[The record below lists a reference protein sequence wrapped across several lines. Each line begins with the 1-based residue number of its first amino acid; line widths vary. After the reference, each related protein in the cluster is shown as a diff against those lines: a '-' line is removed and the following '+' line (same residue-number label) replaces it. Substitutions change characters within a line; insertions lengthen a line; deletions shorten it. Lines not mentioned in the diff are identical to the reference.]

1 MRKVANIYWLG
12 VKELRSF
19 LHDYVLLGLVVYS
32 FSLAVV
38 IQARSNSQELHN
50 GSLAI
55 VDEDHSELSRRIAH
69 AFLPPL
75 FQPPQMIAERD
86 IVPLM
91 NKGRYTFV
99 IDIPRILSGTSSAD
113 AAPDC
118 RSTSTRP
125 QWCRRASGLATRSRS
140 LRPRSRTSSPIR
152 KAFRCRT
159 VNLDVLISFNPNIT
173 TAWFT
178 SVMGIINNVTMLAI
192 ILSGAA
198 IVREREH
205 GTMDHLLVM
214 PLTPFEIAMS
224 KVWANGLVI
233 AVAVGLSL
241 YVVVRLILGVP
252 IAGSIPLFMAGVVIY
267 LFFATAIGIFLGT
280 VAHSM
285 PQLGLLFM
293 LVYLP
298 MNMLSGSNTPLESMP
313 PWLATAMQA
322 SPSTH
327 FVSFA
332 QSILYRGAGLDVV
345 WPEFLGGGG
354 DRRPFLRPGDH
365 ALQEHRSAA
374 HVNSARPDGGFA
386 GFRTD
391 HDLQRRRPA

>member
-19 LHDYVLLGLVVYS
+19 LHDYVLMGLVVYS

-55 VDEDHSELSRRIAH
+55 VDEDRSELSHRIAH
-69 AFLPPL
+69 AFMPPL

-86 IVPLM
+86 IVPMM

-99 IDIPRILSGTSSAD
+99 IDIPPNFQRDVLGGRQPGLQIDVDATAMVQAGLGSGYAQQIITTEITDFLSHSEGVPLS
-113 AAPDC
+113 
-118 RSTSTRP
+118 
-125 QWCRRASGLATRSRS
+125 
-140 LRPRSRTSSPIR
+140 
-152 KAFRCRT
+152 T

-178 SVMGIINNVTMLAI
+178 SVMGIINSVTMLAI

-241 YVVVRLILGVP
+241 YLVVRVMLGIP
-252 IAGSIPLFMAGVVIY
+252 IAGSIPLFMVGVVIY

-313 PWLATAMQA
+313 PWLATAMQV

-332 QSILYRGAGLDVV
+332 QSILYRGAGLGVV
-345 WPEFLGGGG
+345 WPEFLAVAGIGGLFFGLAIM
-354 DRRPFLRPGDH
+354 RF
-365 ALQEHRSAA
+365 RSVAA
-374 HVNSARPDGGFA
+374 QGA
-386 GFRTD
+386 
-391 HDLQRRRPA
+391 

>member
-19 LHDYVLLGLVVYS
+19 LHDYALLGLVVYS

-55 VDEDHSELSRRIAH
+55 VDEDRSELSHRIAH
-69 AFLPPL
+69 AFMPPL

-86 IVPLM
+86 IVPMM

-99 IDIPRILSGTSSAD
+99 IDIPSNFEHDVLGGRHPGLQINVDATAMVQAGLGSGYAQQIVTTEITNFLSNSEGVPLS
-113 AAPDC
+113 
-118 RSTSTRP
+118 
-125 QWCRRASGLATRSRS
+125 
-140 LRPRSRTSSPIR
+140 
-152 KAFRCRT
+152 T

-178 SVMGIINNVTMLAI
+178 SVMGIINSVTMLAI

-241 YVVVRLILGVP
+241 YVVVRLMLGVP
-252 IAGSIPLFMAGVVIY
+252 IAGSIPLFMAGVAIY

-298 MNMLSGSNTPLESMP
+298 MNMLSGSNTPLESMS
-313 PWLATAMQA
+313 PWLATAMQV

-345 WPEFLGGGG
+345 WPEFL
-354 DRRPFLRPGDH
+354 
-365 ALQEHRSAA
+365 AVA
-374 HVNSARPDGGFA
+374 VIGGFFFGLA
-386 GFRTD
+386 IMRFRSVAAQAT
-391 HDLQRRRPA
+391 

>member
-1 MRKVANIYWLG
+1 MRKAANIYWLG
-12 VKELRSF
+12 IKELRSF
-19 LHDYVLLGLVVYS
+19 LHDYVLLGLVIYA
-32 FSLAVV
+32 FSWAV
-38 IQARSNSQELHN
+38 ILQARSNSQDLHN
-50 GSLAI
+50 ASIGI

-75 FQPPQMIAERD
+75 FQPPQSIAERD

-99 IDIPRILSGTSSAD
+99 VDIPPNFQRDVLGGRRPAVQVDVDATAMVQAGLGSGYAQQIITNEITDFLSHSEGVPLS
-113 AAPDC
+113 
-118 RSTSTRP
+118 
-125 QWCRRASGLATRSRS
+125 
-140 LRPRSRTSSPIR
+140 
-152 KAFRCRT
+152 T
-159 VNLDVLISFNPNIT
+159 VNLDVRIAFNPNIT

-178 SVMGIINNVTMLAI
+178 SVMSIINNVTMLAI
-192 ILSGAA
+192 ILAGAA
-198 IVREREH
+198 LVREREH

-233 AVAVGLSL
+233 TVAVGLSL
-241 YVVVRLILGVP
+241 YVVVRTMLGIP
-252 IAGSIPLFMAGVVIY
+252 IAGSIPLFMVGVAIY

-280 VAHSM
+280 VARSM
-285 PQLGLLFM
+285 PQLGLLYM

-313 PWLATAMQA
+313 RWLATVMQA

-332 QSILYRGAGLDVV
+332 QSILYRGAGIDVV
-345 WPEFLGGGG
+345 WPQFLAVALIGGL
-354 DRRPFLRPGDH
+354 FF
-365 ALQEHRSAA
+365 
-374 HVNSARPDGGFA
+374 GFA
-386 GFRTD
+386 ILRFRSVAS
-391 HDLQRRRPA
+391 QAM